1 MFSRILIKLVDQ
13 AVVPAMLLL
22 AVRILSVIFVSRYFG
37 VDFTI
42 GQSGFVFKVPGDY
55 VLVNSYST
63 LAMICVLS
71 AGLLYIL
78 MKSLYLHETHITP
91 SFTAKLFSMRLSFFI
106 QSSFDLYSQGVVW
119 MSYLYLLVFVGA
131 LMTIFGLI
139 YSWVFLISVVL
150 AIVSTYFFVVDI
162 ENEMFFEKSKKGN
175 DTNKEYVLT
184 FGSTDE

>member
-22 AVRILSVIFVSRYFG
+22 VVRILSVIFVSRYFG

-42 GQSGFVFKVPGDY
+42 GQSGFVFNAPEDY

-63 LAMICVLS
+63 LTMICALS
-71 AGLLYIL
+71 VGLLYIL

-119 MSYLYLLVFVGA
+119 VSYLFLLVFVSA
-131 LMTIFGLI
+131 LMVIFGLI
-139 YSWVFLISVVL
+139 YLWVLLVSVVL
-150 AIVSTYFFVVDI
+150 AVISTYFFVVDI
-162 ENEMFFEKSKKGN
+162 ENEIFFEKSKKG
-175 DTNKEYVLT
+175 DDVNKEYVLT
-184 FGSTDE
+184 FGSSNE

>member
-22 AVRILSVIFVSRYFG
+22 VVRILSVIFVSRHFG
-37 VDFTI
+37 IEFTV
-42 GQSGFVFKVPGDY
+42 GQSGFVFKMPGDY

-71 AGLLYIL
+71 VGLLYIL
-78 MKSLYLHETHITP
+78 MKSMYLHETHITP

-131 LMTIFGLI
+131 LMVMFGLI
-139 YSWVFLISVVL
+139 YLWVLLSAVVL
-150 AIVSTYFFVVDI
+150 AIISTSFFVVDI
-162 ENEMFFEKSKKGN
+162 ENEMFLENSKKNN
-175 DTNKEYVLT
+175 DVNKEYVLT
-184 FGSTDE
+184 FGGSNE